1 MFSGL
6 SFVSNEVPG
15 VYNSIVLLLQK
26 PTLSHTN
33 THTHTIIH
41 REREREKREKKLVA
55 RFLKYPLGKI
65 KHLKSEPD
73 HYSLL

>member
-33 THTHTIIH
+33 THTHNHTES
-41 REREREKREKKLVA
+41 ERKGQKLVA